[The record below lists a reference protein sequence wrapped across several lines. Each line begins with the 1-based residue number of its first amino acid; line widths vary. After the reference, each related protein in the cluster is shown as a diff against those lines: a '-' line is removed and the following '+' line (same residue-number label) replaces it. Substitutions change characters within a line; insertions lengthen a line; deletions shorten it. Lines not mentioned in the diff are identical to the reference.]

1 MTEDNY
7 DLILVLDF
15 GAQYAQLIARRVRE
29 LKVYSEI
36 VPYSISPEEIR
47 KRKPKGIILS
57 GGPTSVYV
65 KNALNCDPKIFKLKI
80 PILGICYGMQL
91 MTKELHGVVEKT
103 DKSEFG
109 KTKLFARQDSVLFN
123 GLPRKQSV
131 WMSHRDSIIKAPPG
145 FEVTGKTEST
155 SVAAFE
161 ERERGFYGVQFHPEV
176 VHTPNGMDILKNFL
190 FEGCRSLPTWTK
202 VSIIENSIKKIKET
216 IGNEKA
222 ICALSG
228 GVDSSVAALL
238 VNKAI
243 GDKLT
248 CVFVDH
254 GLLRKDEGFQVERT
268 FKEHFHLNLKYI
280 KAQKIFLKKL
290 KNVIDPEK
298 KRKIIGEEFI
308 RVFEREAD
316 KFGEAKVLVQG
327 TLYPDVIESGTK
339 EAARIKTHHNVGGL
353 PTDIK
358 FKKIVEPL
366 KSLFKDEVRAI
377 GEELGL
383 PEEIVWRQPFPG
395 PGLSIRIIGE
405 VTPKKLEI
413 LREADSIVIEEIKK
427 AGFYRKLWQV
437 FAILLSIK
445 TVGVMGDE
453 RTYEYTIAVRAT
465 TSEDAMTADWAKLP
479 HDLLE
484 IISSRIIN
492 EVEGVNRVVYDISSK
507 PPATIEWE

>member
-339 EAARIKTHHNVGGL
+339 EAARIKTHHNVG
-353 PTDIK
+353 
-358 FKKIVEPL
+358 
-366 KSLFKDEVRAI
+366 
-377 GEELGL
+377 
-383 PEEIVWRQPFPG
+383 
-395 PGLSIRIIGE
+395 
-405 VTPKKLEI
+405 
-413 LREADSIVIEEIKK
+413 
-427 AGFYRKLWQV
+427 
-437 FAILLSIK
+437 
-445 TVGVMGDE
+445 
-453 RTYEYTIAVRAT
+453 
-465 TSEDAMTADWAKLP
+465 
-479 HDLLE
+479 
-484 IISSRIIN
+484 
-492 EVEGVNRVVYDISSK
+492 
-507 PPATIEWE
+507 